1 MFGAENGVRIA
12 AGQRQ
17 VTPAQ
22 GAQVKIAIL
31 LPTHFDV
38 GTLLRARELTRIL
51 ADSYKLEGS
60 AVEIA
65 VGLPERPEQ
74 LWRVH
79 EDFLRRD
86 APCPV
91 VVRRLRWE
99 GFPAENVRRMFM
111 LQQLQ
116 VDLRGFDTVQ
126 IPRDWGWNFVD
137 CDLWF
142 NLADPGQGAVL
153 PLKPT
158 ATYVSDLAVR
168 VIPEAYASGLSDPYW
183 DRQLDAFRMWRRTGI
198 VLCSDAVT
206 ASDLVGYAGVRR
218 ESVLT
223 VGSLSNCDA
232 GPSAAGAKREGK
244 QWVWLV
250 EPNERH
256 ANMAALE
263 GLALYLQE
271 GGSIQPIIATQE
283 PLAFQMPE
291 TVKSMAGIDR
301 RGKDLLEQLQ
311 LYHYRDYSRLS
322 RLLRRCGGLWSSEV
336 AGGEGLALTLA
347 KRHGLRFMGQDFP
360 LHRQLAAGWA
370 GHAVLYAG
378 ADPVATADGLHQAEQ
393 AMDRAALPQPL
404 DRTPNPLT
412 LQQFGFAIDRLQEFA
427 NA

>member
-1 MFGAENGVRIA
+1 M
-12 AGQRQ
+12 
-17 VTPAQ
+17 
-22 GAQVKIAIL
+22 KIAIL

-38 GTLLRARELTRIL
+38 AALLRARELTRIL
-51 ADSYKLEGS
+51 AGAYKLAGGP
-60 AVEIA
+60 VEIA
-65 VGLPERPEQ
+65 IGLPERPEL
-74 LWRVH
+74 LWRAH
-79 EDFLRRD
+79 EEFLRRD
-86 APCPV
+86 AACPV

-116 VDLRGFDTVQ
+116 VDLRGFEKVQ

-142 NLADPGQGAVL
+142 NLADPGEGAIL

-168 VIPEAYASGLSDPYW
+168 VVPEAYASGLSDPYW
-183 DRQLDAFRMWRRTGI
+183 GRQLDAFRMWRRTGI
-198 VLCSDAVT
+198 VLCSDPGT

-223 VGSLSNCDA
+223 VSSLTSCEVT
-232 GPSAAGAKREGK
+232 PTPRSPKRDGM

-256 ANMAALE
+256 ANMAAIE
-263 GLALYLQE
+263 GLALYQQE

-283 PLAFQMPE
+283 PLAFEKPE
-291 TVKSMAGIDR
+291 TIRSMAGIDQ
-301 RGKDLLEQLQ
+301 RGRDLLDTLE
-311 LYHYRDYSRLS
+311 LYHYRDYPRLS
-322 RLLRRCGGLWSSEV
+322 RLLQRCGGLWSSEV
-336 AGGEGLALTLA
+336 AGGGGLAPALA
-347 KRHGLRFMGQDFP
+347 QRHGLRFLGQDFAQN
-360 LHRQLAAGWA
+360 RQLTVDRVD
-370 GHAVLYAG
+370 HALLYPS
-378 ADPVATADGLHQAEQ
+378 ADPVAIADGLHQAEQ
-393 AMDRAALPQPL
+393 VTALATLPEPVGRTL
-404 DRTPNPLT
+404 DALT